1 MFLLPITSVGS
12 GDNPAKLAD
21 SFGRSQTMDLG
32 DDPVLW
38 IGFGIAFIAF
48 SVSLIVGIRL
58 FRKSKKSKGL
68 VCSVLSFS
76 LFLCTAWVG
85 VEILRDGSLDAME
98 NDTQW
103 LADQEIIDELDGLDF
118 EIEY

>member
-1 MFLLPITSVGS
+1 
-12 GDNPAKLAD
+12 
-21 SFGRSQTMDLG
+21 MDLG

-38 IGFGIAFIAF
+38 IGFGIAIIAF
-48 SVSLIVGIRL
+48 VISAIVGIRL
-58 FRKSKKSKGL
+58 FRKSKRSKGI

-98 NDTQW
+98 SDPQW
-103 LADQEIIDELDGLDF
+103 MADQELLK
-118 EIEY
+118 EIEDLNFDIDF

>member
-1 MFLLPITSVGS
+1 
-12 GDNPAKLAD
+12 
-21 SFGRSQTMDLG
+21 MDLG

-38 IGFGIAFIAF
+38 IGFGIALIAF
-48 SVSLIVGIRL
+48 VVSVIVGIRL
-58 FRKSKKSKGL
+58 FRKSKRSKGI

-98 NDTQW
+98 SDPQW
-103 LADQEIIDELDGLDF
+103 MADQELLK
-118 EIEY
+118 EIEDLNFDIDF

>member
-1 MFLLPITSVGS
+1 
-12 GDNPAKLAD
+12 
-21 SFGRSQTMDLG
+21 MDLG

-48 SVSLIVGIRL
+48 VVSLIVGIRL
-58 FRKSKKSKGL
+58 FQKSKRSKGI
-68 VCSVLSFS
+68 VCSILSFS

-98 NDTQW
+98 SDPQW
-103 LADQEIIDELDGLDF
+103 MADQELLK
-118 EIEY
+118 EIEELNFDIDF

>member
-1 MFLLPITSVGS
+1 MV
-12 GDNPAKLAD
+12 
-21 SFGRSQTMDLG
+21 LG

-38 IGFGIAFIAF
+38 VGFGIAFIAF
-48 SVSLIVGIRL
+48 AVSLIVGIRL
-58 FRKSKKSKGL
+58 FRKCKRSKGI

-98 NDTQW
+98 SDPQW
-103 LADQEIIDELDGLDF
+103 MADQELLK
-118 EIEY
+118 EIEDLNFDIDF

>member
-1 MFLLPITSVGS
+1 
-12 GDNPAKLAD
+12 
-21 SFGRSQTMDLG
+21 MDLG

-38 IGFGIAFIAF
+38 IGFGIAIIAF
-48 SVSLIVGIRL
+48 VISAIVGIRL
-58 FRKSKKSKGL
+58 FRKSKRSKGI

-98 NDTQW
+98 SDPQW
-103 LADQEIIDELDGLDF
+103 MADQELLKENEDLNFDIDF
-118 EIEY
+118 

>member
-1 MFLLPITSVGS
+1 
-12 GDNPAKLAD
+12 
-21 SFGRSQTMDLG
+21 MDLG

-38 IGFGIAFIAF
+38 IGFGIAIIAF
-48 SVSLIVGIRL
+48 VISAIVGIRL
-58 FRKSKKSKGL
+58 FRKSKRSKGI

-98 NDTQW
+98 SDPQW
-103 LADQEIIDELDGLDF
+103 MADQELLKEIQDLNFDIDF
-118 EIEY
+118 